1 MNSRLL
7 ALPPKADM
15 FDVEIDVRCVP
26 KADICKKLWCPGRR
40 ALTSYL
46 VHLSEESVEGSPAS
60 RLASAASADQSRSA
74 APVASSVRKRSRI
87 RLATG
92 MGTCKASAA
101 LRAKWMSLKPSFAL
115 KPGGV

>member
-1 MNSRLL
+1 VDSRARKHNDHAGRL
-7 ALPPKADM
+7 
-15 FDVEIDVRCVP
+15 IVP
-26 KADICKKLWCPGRR
+26 A
-40 ALTSYL
+40 
-46 VHLSEESVEGSPAS
+46 ESDDGSPAS

-74 APVASSVRKRSRI
+74 APMASSVRKRSRM

-92 MGTCKASAA
+92 MDTCKASAA